1 MNSSKFKPFP
11 ELTTKRLI
19 LRRLSEND
27 RDEIFELRTDQK
39 VNQFL
44 DRPKPETTAEATE
57 FIRKINKGID
67 EGQAMYWAV
76 CLKNS
81 PRLLGTICL
90 WNFSG
95 DQKRAEIGF
104 ELSPAFQGLGLMHEA
119 IKVVIGYAFEK
130 ISLTRIDAHTQKEN
144 AKSIRILEK
153 NNFVLQAAGPPE
165 NIYSLNNYL
174 IDN

>member
-27 RDEIFELRTDQK
+27 RDEIFELRTDQR

-44 DRPKPETTAEATE
+44 DRPKPETTTEAIE

-95 DQKRAEIGF
+95 DHKLAEIGF

-119 IKVVIGYAFEK
+119 INAVIGYAFEK
-130 ISLTRIDAHTQKEN
+130 ISLTRIDAYTRKEN

-153 NNFVLQAAGPPE
+153 NNFVLQAA
-165 NIYSLNNYL
+165 
-174 IDN
+174 